1 VREISRDEGQDQDR
15 LRDNA
20 AAFTIYGHIG
30 VELALLLGHVIGGIR
45 FEGEQRGE
53 EVHW

>member
-1 VREISRDEGQDQDR
+1 VREIPRDEGQDQDR

-20 AAFTIYGHIG
+20 AFSVCGTFGNIG
-30 VELALLLGHVIGGIR
+30 VDFLLGHVIGGIR